1 MFDCISNCCL
11 QLVDLFCNHD
21 ADLLATDQ
29 YGMTSLHHA
38 ARFGHKG
45 IVKYLVDN
53 GKERGYTQSMHVH
66 ASLIQLSRNML
77 DIYLNSLNMF
87 AKVLLNTF
95 MYQICRMV
103 GIFN

>member
-66 ASLIQLSRNML
+66 ASLIKLS
-77 DIYLNSLNMF
+77 
-87 AKVLLNTF
+87 
-95 MYQICRMV
+95 
-103 GIFN
+103 